1 MTKKEATR
9 IEKQKAKKLIEYFEE
24 NRLRKEKESVFEQ
37 IIARFFKLELES
49 MEMGIKFDPE
59 NYESKK
65 DNDIILKFIET
76 NPKDLGYFSV
86 FDFDDKYV
94 PQIEINKKFYYPK
107 LAHKNKFVRKETI
120 KMLLNTLFHETEHY
134 HQYLMIKNCESS
146 KEAMVY
152 ARDELIHSVL
162 DSVYTKNYLEYATEN
177 DAAIKAME
185 RTEEI
190 VGEDD
195 YFEEDKT
202 IKNGK
207 LMAGEYGI
215 YKYCNMQ
222 EGIYPCTEERDDATQ
237 LIMEKVLPDE
247 SKKKML
253 LYYPILL
260 KEYNEDFTRKTPQEL
275 ITNMKG
281 EISYIRGLNF
291 LSEVQKEKKVKDVKE
306 MYYEIFNRT
315 FKTITN
321 TTLLDDMLQS
331 TSKTEVIKLI
341 QDIHEYF
348 RIQMILKVKAV
359 QKMCE
364 AELKIDDIQ
373 EGTKDYERIMEEG
386 EERQTRI
393 LQNEAC
399 RRILY
404 KDIQD
409 YLLHE
414 EKMQYR

>member
-1 MTKKEATR
+1 
-9 IEKQKAKKLIEYFEE
+9 
-24 NRLRKEKESVFEQ
+24 
-37 IIARFFKLELES
+37 
-49 MEMGIKFDPE
+49 
-59 NYESKK
+59 
-65 DNDIILKFIET
+65 
-76 NPKDLGYFSV
+76 
-86 FDFDDKYV
+86 
-94 PQIEINKKFYYPK
+94 
-107 LAHKNKFVRKETI
+107 
-120 KMLLNTLFHETEHY
+120 
-134 HQYLMIKNCESS
+134 
-146 KEAMVY
+146 
-152 ARDELIHSVL
+152 
-162 DSVYTKNYLEYATEN
+162 
-177 DAAIKAME
+177 
-185 RTEEI
+185 
-190 VGEDD
+190 
-195 YFEEDKT
+195 
-202 IKNGK
+202 
-207 LMAGEYGI
+207 
-215 YKYCNMQ
+215 MQ

-373 EGTKDYERIMEEG
+373 EGTKEYERIMEKG

-414 EKMQYR
+414 KKMSYR